1 MSRRLKLSAGLVAGA
16 VALSTSCWAQ
26 QTTLSLADQNS
37 PNSLYETN
45 AVVPWTKRVE
55 EATKGRVKI
64 QVYPSQTLVK
74 GPDMWRAVK
83 AGVTDIGW
91 CFHGYWADMTPLS
104 DVITLP
110 FLPFTT
116 AAQGSEVFG
125 KLIAKYPVLQK
136 EFADVQPLMNWTSS
150 SYILLTSK
158 KQVKTLEDLKGMKIR
173 ASGGPPT
180 DQIKALGAV
189 PMLLPMPDVYDAL
202 DKGVIDGA
210 AVPWE
215 AIYGFRMYEV
225 AKYYTV
231 VPMAAVYFTMGMNK
245 ARWNSLPKDVQ
256 QAIMS
261 VSGIEGG
268 KAIGKG
274 AYDDAEPVVLAFGKS
289 GKYEMHRYVLPPE
302 ELARWSKVAGEPI
315 WNDWVKKMEAKG
327 KPEAKE
333 LLAATLELLK
343 K

>member
-1 MSRRLKLSAGLVAGA
+1 MIRILKPVVATVATLLALSAPAF
-16 VALSTSCWAQ
+16 AQ
-26 QTTLSLADQNS
+26 QITLSLADQNS
-37 PNSLYETN
+37 PNSLYEQN
-45 AVVPWTKRVE
+45 GIVPWAKKVE

-64 QVYPSQTLVK
+64 QIYTSQTLVK

-83 AGVTDIGW
+83 SGITDIGW

-110 FLPFTT
+110 FLPFST
-116 AAQGSEVFG
+116 AAQGSETLA

-150 SYILLTSK
+150 SYILLTAR

-173 ASGGPPT
+173 VTGGPPT

-215 AIYGFRMYEV
+215 AIHGFRMYEV
-225 AKYYTV
+225 AKYYTI
-231 VPMAAVYFTMGMNK
+231 VPMSAVYFTLGMNK
-245 ARWNSLPKDVQ
+245 QKWNSLPADVK
-256 QAIMS
+256 QAIIS
-261 VSGIEGG
+261 VSGMEGG
-268 KAIGKG
+268 KALGKG
-274 AYDDAEPVVLAFGKS
+274 AYDDAEPVVMDLVKKGN
-289 GKYEMHRYVLPPE
+289 YEMHRYVVPPE

-315 WNDWVKKMEAKG
+315 WQDWVKKMEAKG

-333 LLAATLELLK
+333 LLATTLDLLK